1 MSSSPPTRRCCLKQK
16 HRILGVG
23 AVVQSTAFSSG
34 PGSQSSGPSTNP
46 SREAA
51 RRRGAK
57 ADRGGPRR
65 AQSHTD
71 GRRENN
77 NNNNKKD
84 PQSPATPMH
93 QAPSEVAGP
102 SLGGT
107 FLLNGSCPPPSSLLP
122 CRACQL
128 RPGAWEASFAGY
140 SRVAAAFPEA
150 SVCSLSY
157 FIITSR
163 RGYRSRGERGRERG
177 RQRQRAGGRGKEA
190 GGGKEKFR
198 TQT

>member
-1 MSSSPPTRRCCLKQK
+1 MLSFKARRSAAG
-16 HRILGVG
+16 R
-23 AVVQSTAFSSG
+23 
-34 PGSQSSGPSTNP
+34 
-46 SREAA
+46 AA
-51 RRRGAK
+51 RVRAPPQIPREKRHGDAGQKQTAEDPEEPRAIQTGAGK
-57 ADRGGPRR
+57 KIIII
-65 AQSHTD
+65 
-71 GRRENN
+71 
-77 NNNNKKD
+77 KKD

-107 FLLNGSCPPPSSLLP
+107 FLLSGSCPPPSSLLP

-128 RPGAWEASFAGY
+128 RPGAWEASFAGC